1 MRSAL
6 SARWDAA
13 EFRRSGNSVVPH
25 QTKKRA
31 DVDFTN
37 RKRPGVR
44 SANRSDHE
52 EAPTRVNRGFFGLTG
67 TDHWGQSIQSVP
79 ISSWLVGSKGTIR
92 PSSLLLCSARDFP
105 GSQGHDHRPQH
116 HKARGRCSGVQVV
129 PVLFGPPHWL
139 DCGWG
144 AAGTASTR
152 TPKHRRSL
160 REAVAIRRRP
170 RATITSLNFGQRVV
184 GRQR

>member
-1 MRSAL
+1 MQPTR
-6 SARWDAA
+6 
-13 EFRRSGNSVVPH
+13 FKRSGNSVVPH

-31 DVDFTN
+31 DVDFTD

-92 PSSLLLCSARDFP
+92 PSSGHATF
-105 GSQGHDHRPQH
+105 QGAKDMTTAPNITKHEED
-116 HKARGRCSGVQVV
+116 V
-129 PVLFGPPHWL
+129 
-139 DCGWG
+139 
-144 AAGTASTR
+144 AAFKSS
-152 TPKHRRSL
+152 SL
-160 REAVAIRRRP
+160 A
-170 RATITSLNFGQRVV
+170 
-184 GRQR
+184 